1 MNRPLLSSRGAA
13 LITVLGFSVIII
25 SILQSVLFDSKA
37 EHISSQHKLNELRA
51 RYSARAGM
59 EIGLL
64 RVLMYRQARSLI
76 GEKAATPMVRPYLD
90 LLWSFPFTWP
100 LPVSNIEST
109 AEREEVKKLLDESSL
124 KTSYSITITPEDGKI
139 DLNDLSS
146 PIPYIQQF
154 TFDTTLQ
161 LLNYAVE
168 NTESLESKYQPND
181 LLKIV
186 NNIAD
191 WTDLD
196 NESRNGGSEETLSE
210 NHSPLNRS
218 FISIEEIKK
227 VPKVE
232 EDIYEVLKSHATVY
246 GTKGLNLNYASPE
259 ILRALNLSDP
269 IIEILLNRTQRE
281 SENYSP
287 FASRK
292 SFCEFMKTQ
301 YLDICDNLETKYK
314 TSEMLQFNT
323 ALHFRIQSLGQ
334 SKNSL
339 SKAETVIFDAYRLSA
354 YYKKALQT
362 HLKLL
367 KSQDSESDGQRGVRS
382 PHSPKKPESEKIRYN
397 SSSPLFIMY
406 WKENF

>member
-1 MNRPLLSSRGAA
+1 MNRPLSSRGAA

-51 RYSARAGM
+51 RYSARSGM
-59 EIGLL
+59 EISLL
-64 RVLMYRQARSLI
+64 RVLMYRQAQSLI
-76 GEKAATPMVRPYLD
+76 GDKASAPVIRTYLD
-90 LLWSFPFTWP
+90 LLWSFPFAWP
-100 LPVSNIEST
+100 LPISNIESE
-109 AEREEVKKLLDESSL
+109 AEKEEIQKLLDESFL
-124 KTSYSITITPEDGKI
+124 KAKYSSTITPEDGKI

-146 PIPYIQQF
+146 PIPHIQQF
-154 TFDTTLQ
+154 TFDITLQ

-168 NTESLESKYQPND
+168 NTEGLEDKYQPND

-191 WTDLD
+191 WTDID
-196 NESRNGGSEETLSE
+196 NQSRNGGSEETLAE
-210 NHSPLNRS
+210 NQLPINRS
-218 FISIEEIKK
+218 FISLEEIRK

-232 EDIYEVLKSHATVY
+232 EDIYKILKSHATVY

-259 ILRALNLSDP
+259 ILRALNLPNP
-269 IIEILLNRTQRE
+269 IIEIILNRTQRE

-287 FASRK
+287 FANRK

-301 YLDICDNLETKYK
+301 ALDICDSLETKYK
-314 TSEMLQFNT
+314 TSEMLRFNT
-323 ALHFRIQSLGQ
+323 VLHFRIQSLGQ
-334 SKNSL
+334 SQNSL
-339 SKAETVIFDAYRLSA
+339 SKTEAIVFDAYRLSE

-367 KSQDSESDGQRGVRS
+367 KPEDSEPAWQREGRN
-382 PHSPKKPESEKIRYN
+382 PHSPKKSDSEKIHYN